1 MWLWLLNMIAM
12 QNNRF
17 DTGAANWDQVPR
29 RVMLANAVV
38 AQIIQA
44 VNPQPYMR
52 LLDYGAGTGLVTLGL
67 HHLVREAIAVDSSR
81 GMLEQLAKKAAEN
94 GANNLQT
101 HWIDFNS
108 DWHLPDG
115 IDLLVSSMTM
125 HHIQQPMALMNR
137 FKAVMNSGGML
148 CVADLE
154 KEDGSFH
161 DHADETIKHHG
172 FTVEE
177 MELYFSE
184 AGFTGIRTVQVIRV
198 EKERQGQTVEYPVNL
213 TSGRVL

>member
-1 MWLWLLNMIAM
+1 M

-29 RVMLANAVV
+29 RTILANAVV
-38 AQIIQA
+38 AEIIQA
-44 VNPQPYMR
+44 ANPQPGMR

-67 HHLVREAIAVDSSR
+67 HHLVKEAIAVDSSQQ
-81 GMLEQLAKKAAEN
+81 MLEQLSKKAAES
-94 GANNLQT
+94 GANNLKT
-101 HWIDFNS
+101 HWIDFSS

-125 HHIQQPMALMNR
+125 HHIPQPVVLMNR
-137 FKAVMNSGGML
+137 FKAVMNIGGML

-161 DHADETIKHHG
+161 DHVDETIQHHG
-172 FTVEE
+172 FSVEE
-177 MELYFSE
+177 MERYFTE
-184 AGFTGIRTVQVIRV
+184 AGFTQIKTVQVIKV
-198 EKERQGQTVEYPVNL
+198 QKERQGQIVEYPVNL
-213 TSGRVL
+213 TVGRI